1 MREIYLSGYNNF
13 VLPFL
18 IGMIFVL
25 SWCVIGSLRV
35 ILQLTHEDRKKFFL
49 SLINP
54 KIMAKNVR
62 DWFCDCLFHVKL
74 WKRNKLL
81 GYMHSSIAFGWFM
94 IIVIGHIEV
103 FLYTP
108 QRVHQIWYPIFFRY
122 FVAVTDSTMKG
133 SFFFFLMDFF
143 LLIILSGII
152 LAIVKRVRSRF
163 FGMRRTTRASFTD
176 LVGLY
181 SLWSIF
187 PLRLL
192 AEGFTADI
200 SGGSFLTKSLNWV
213 LHSFLSDQMNMLPTW
228 WAYSIALG
236 IFMCILPFSR
246 YMHIPAEI
254 LLIPMRNAG
263 LEVRHARRGY
273 AKLQVYSCPSC
284 GVCIDACPMGVVK
297 ANTKDATVYLN
308 RQIKRYNEKRIEEIS
323 DKCLLCGKC
332 TAVCPVGVEGDKMR
346 IAQRSVRKYNL
357 SPDYSNID
365 TNQMKNKVNKNVITI
380 NKNVFSIESEHVLY
394 FAGCMTALTPT
405 IIKSMSSILGK
416 AGVNWTFMDKD
427 GGICCGRPMWTAGRF
442 EQAKQMIEKNTEII
456 MSSGAT
462 TLLLSCPICYKI
474 FKERYR
480 LEGIEIIHHTEYI
493 DRLVKEGRLT
503 LTPSETKYVY
513 HDPCELGRGCG
524 IYEQPRNVISGM
536 GSLVEAAKTGKESIC
551 CGGSL
556 GSLTLSFEKRKAMT
570 ENALA
575 NLKVASPDIIVTA
588 CPLCRSTFNRYSDIP
603 VKDIVEIA
611 DAATEKINTKKH
623 KS

>member
-13 VLPFL
+13 VLPFMF
-18 IGMIFVL
+18 GMIFVL
-25 SWCVIGSLRV
+25 SWCVIGAIR
-35 ILQLTHEDRKKFFL
+35 IIFQLTQEDRKRFFL
-49 SLINP
+49 SLVNP
-54 KIMAKNVR
+54 KIMAKNIR

-108 QRVHQIWYPIFFRY
+108 ERVHQIWYPIFFRY
-122 FVAVTDSTMKG
+122 FVAVTENTMKG

-143 LLIILSGII
+143 LLMILSGIV
-152 LAIVKRVRSRF
+152 LAIIKRVRSRF
-163 FGMRRTTRASFTD
+163 FGMRRTTRASITD
-176 LVGLY
+176 LIGLY

-200 SGGSFLTKSLNWV
+200 SGGSFLTKSLNGV
-213 LHSFLSDQMNMLPTW
+213 LHSFLSDHMNMLPTW
-228 WAYSIALG
+228 WAYSIALC
-236 IFMCILPFSR
+236 IFMCVLPFSR

-263 LEVRHARRGY
+263 IKIRHARKGY
-273 AKLQVYSCPSC
+273 AKLEVYSCPSC
-284 GVCIDACPMGVVK
+284 GVCIDACPMSATK
-297 ANTKDATVYLN
+297 ANIKDTTVYLN

-332 TAVCPVGVEGDKMR
+332 SALCPVGVEGDKIR

-365 TNQMKNKVNKNVITI
+365 EKQLLNRCNKFVNTHNNIVSDIKNQKVM
-380 NKNVFSIESEHVLY
+380 Y
-394 FAGCMTALTPT
+394 FAGCMTALTPA
-405 IIKSMSSILGK
+405 ISKSTLSILRK
-416 AGVNWTFMDKD
+416 AGVKYEVMDKE
-427 GGICCGRPMWTAGRF
+427 GGICCGRPMLMSGRIG
-442 EQAKQMIEKNTEII
+442 QAEEMIMKNTEII
-456 MSSGAT
+456 KASGAD

-474 FKERYR
+474 FKEKYD
-480 LEGIEIIHHTEYI
+480 LEGIEVLHHTEFI
-493 DRLVKEGRLT
+493 DRLISQGKLT
-503 LTPSETKYVY
+503 LNMAETRLVY

-524 IYEQPRNVISGM
+524 IYDEPRNVIRQAGI
-536 GSLVEAAKTGKESIC
+536 LVEAEKKEKESIC

-556 GSLTLSFEKRKAMT
+556 GSLTLSFDKRKALT
-570 ENALA
+570 ENALN
-575 NLKVASPDIIVTA
+575 NLTVASPDVIVTA
-588 CPLCRSTFNRYSDIP
+588 CPLCRSTFNRYADRP
-603 VKDIVEIA
+603 VKDIAEIV
-611 DAATEKINTKKH
+611 DEATNRKKH
-623 KS
+623 Q

>member
-13 VLPFL
+13 VLPFML
-18 IGMIFVL
+18 GMIFVL
-25 SWCVIGSLRV
+25 SWCIIGALRV
-35 ILQLTHEDRKKFFL
+35 ILQLPKEDRKRFFM
-49 SLINP
+49 SLVNP
-54 KIMAKNVR
+54 KIMLKNIR

-108 QRVHQIWYPIFFRY
+108 ERVHQIWYPIFFRY
-122 FVAVTDSTMKG
+122 FVAVTESTMKG

-143 LLIILSGII
+143 LLVILSGIT
-152 LAIVKRVRSRF
+152 LAIIKRVRSRL
-163 FGMRRTTRASFTD
+163 FGMRRTTRASITD
-176 LVGLY
+176 LIGLY
-181 SLWSIF
+181 ALWSIF

-200 SGGSFLTKSLNWV
+200 SGGSFLTKSLNGV
-213 LHSFLSDQMNMLPTW
+213 LHSFLSDHMNMLPTW

-263 LEVRHARRGY
+263 IKVRHARKGF

-284 GVCIDACPMGVVK
+284 GVCIDACPMGAVK
-297 ANTKDATVYLN
+297 ANIKDTTVYLN

-332 TAVCPVGVEGDKMR
+332 TALCPVGVEGDRMR
-346 IAQRSVRKYNL
+346 IAQRSIRKYNL

-365 TNQMKNKVNKNVITI
+365 ENMLLERCNKFVSGTNKDVSSTQNQK
-380 NKNVFSIESEHVLY
+380 VLY
-394 FAGCMTALTPT
+394 FAGCMTALTPV
-405 IIKSMSSILGK
+405 ISKSTQSVLQK
-416 AGVNWTFMDKD
+416 AGIKFEMMDKD
-427 GGICCGRPMWTAGRF
+427 GGICCGRPMLMAGRK
-442 EQAKQMIEKNTEII
+442 EQAEEMVAKNTAII
-456 MSSGAT
+456 KASGAD

-474 FKERYR
+474 FKEKYH
-480 LEGIEIIHHTEYI
+480 LEGIEVIHHTEFF
-493 DRLVKEGRLT
+493 DRLINEGRLSIKGSDT
-503 LTPSETKYVY
+503 RFVY

-524 IYEQPRNVISGM
+524 VYEEPRRVISRAGV
-536 GSLVEAAKTGKESIC
+536 LVEADKNGKESIC

-556 GSLTLSFEKRKAMT
+556 GSLTLSFERRKALT
-570 ENALA
+570 ENALN
-575 NLKVASPDIIVTA
+575 NLTVASPDVIATA
-588 CPLCRSTFNRYSDIP
+588 CPLCRSTFNRYSDRP
-603 VKDIVEIA
+603 VKDIAEII
-611 DAATEKINTKKH
+611 DEATRRKNR
-623 KS
+623 

>member
-1 MREIYLSGYNNF
+1 MREIYLSGYSNF
-13 VLPFL
+13 VLPFM

-25 SWCVIGSLRV
+25 SWCVIGAIRIIFELSKD
-35 ILQLTHEDRKKFFL
+35 DRKKFFL

-54 KIMAKNVR
+54 KIMAKNVK

-94 IIVIGHIEV
+94 LIVIGHIEV

-108 QRVHQIWYPIFFRY
+108 ERIHQVWYPIFFRY

-143 LLIILSGII
+143 LLVVLSGIL
-152 LAIVKRVRSRF
+152 LAIVKRIRSRF
-163 FGMRRTTRASFTD
+163 FGMRRTTRPSITD

-181 SLWSIF
+181 ALWLIF

-200 SGGSFLTKSLNWV
+200 SGGSFLTKSLNFV

-228 WAYSIALG
+228 WAYSLALG
-236 IFMCILPFSR
+236 IFLCVLPFSR

-263 LEVRHARRGY
+263 IQIRHSRKGY
-273 AKLQVYSCPSC
+273 AKIQVYSCPSC
-284 GVCIDACPMGVVK
+284 GVCIDACPMSTVK
-297 ANTKDATVYLN
+297 ANTRDTTVYLN

-332 TAVCPVGVEGDKMR
+332 TAVCPVGVQGDRMR
-346 IAQRSVRKYNL
+346 IAQRSARKYNL

-365 TNQMKNKVNKNVITI
+365 EKRLLEGCNKFVSTI
-380 NKNVFSIESEHVLY
+380 NKDVTSPNIKKIMY
-394 FAGCMTALTPT
+394 FAGCMTDLTPS
-405 IIKSMSSILGK
+405 ISKSTTSILKK
-416 AGVNWTFMDKD
+416 AGIRYEIMDKD
-427 GGICCGRPMWTAGRF
+427 SRICCGRPMLMAGRK
-442 EQAKQMIEKNTEII
+442 EEALEMIRKNTSLIKA
-456 MSSGAT
+456 SGAD
-462 TLLLSCPICYKI
+462 TLLLSCPICYRI
-474 FKERYR
+474 FKEEYE
-480 LEGIEIIHHTEYI
+480 LEGIEVIHHTEFF
-493 DRLVKEGRLT
+493 DRLVKEGKLNVT
-503 LTPSETKYVY
+503 KSESRYVF

-524 IYEQPRNVISGM
+524 IYEQPRNVISTAGE
-536 GSLVEAAKTGKESIC
+536 LVEAEKSRKESIC

-556 GSLTLSFEKRKAMT
+556 GSLTLSFDKRKALT
-570 ENALA
+570 DNALT
-575 NLKVASPDIIVTA
+575 NLTIASPDIIVTA
-588 CPLCRSTFNRYSDIP
+588 CPLCRSTFNRYADRP
-603 VKDIVEIA
+603 VKDIAEIL
-611 DAATEKINTKKH
+611 DEATNRKRKR
-623 KS
+623 

>member
-1 MREIYLSGYNNF
+1 MREIYLSGYSNF
-13 VLPFL
+13 IIPFM

-25 SWCVIGSLRV
+25 SWCAIGAVRI
-35 ILQLTHEDRKKFFL
+35 ILQLPADDRKKFFL

-54 KIMAKNVR
+54 RIMLKNIR

-108 QRVHQIWYPIFFRY
+108 ERMHKVWYPIFFRY
-122 FVAVTDSTMKG
+122 FVAVTENTMKG

-143 LLIILSGII
+143 LLVILSGIA
-152 LAIVKRVRSRF
+152 LAIVKRIRSRF
-163 FGMRRTTRASFTD
+163 FGMRRTTRASITD
-176 LVGLY
+176 LIGLY

-200 SGGSFLTKSLNWV
+200 SGGSFLTKSLNTV

-228 WAYSIALG
+228 WAYSIALC

-254 LLIPMRNAG
+254 LLIPLRNAG
-263 LEVRHARRGY
+263 IKVRHARKGI
-273 AKLQVYSCPSC
+273 AKLQVYSCPGC
-284 GVCIDACPMGVVK
+284 GVCIDACPMSAVK
-297 ANTKDATVYLN
+297 ANIKDTTVYLN
-308 RQIKRYNEKRIEEIS
+308 RQIKRYNERRIEEIS

-332 TAVCPVGVEGDKMR
+332 TAVCPVGVEGNKMR
-346 IAQRSVRKYNL
+346 IAQRSLRKYNL
-357 SPDYSNID
+357 APSYANIDENILISQYNKFVNTSNINV
-365 TNQMKNKVNKNVITI
+365 TSSKNQKVIY
-380 NKNVFSIESEHVLY
+380 FS
-394 FAGCMTALTPT
+394 GCMTALTPAISKAT
-405 IIKSMSSILGK
+405 TSLLQKSGISYDI
-416 AGVNWTFMDKD
+416 MDKD
-427 GGICCGRPMWTAGRF
+427 GGICCGRPMMMAGRI
-442 EQAKQMIEKNTEII
+442 EQAEEMIAKNTAII
-456 MSSGAT
+456 KASGAD

-474 FKERYR
+474 FKERYD
-480 LEGIEIIHHTEYI
+480 LEGIEILHHTEFF
-493 DRLVKEGRLT
+493 DRLINEGRL
-503 LTPSETKYVY
+503 SVNKEDKKYAY

-524 IYEQPRNVISGM
+524 IYDQPRNIVNMAGK
-536 GSLVEAAKTGKESIC
+536 LVEGEKNRKESIC

-556 GSLTLSFEKRKAMT
+556 GSLTLSFEKRKALT
-570 ENALA
+570 ENALN
-575 NLKVASPDIIVTA
+575 NLRIASPDTIVTA

-603 VKDIVEIA
+603 VKDIAEIL
-611 DAATEKINTKKH
+611 DEATMKRKR
-623 KS
+623 

>member
-1 MREIYLSGYNNF
+1 MREIYLSGYSNF
-13 VLPFL
+13 IIPFM

-25 SWCVIGSLRV
+25 SWCAIGAVRI
-35 ILQLTHEDRKKFFL
+35 ILQLPADDRKNFFL

-54 KIMAKNVR
+54 RIMLKNIR

-108 QRVHQIWYPIFFRY
+108 ERMHQVWYPIFFRY
-122 FVAVTDSTMKG
+122 FVAVTENTMKG

-143 LLIILSGII
+143 LLVILSGIV
-152 LAIVKRVRSRF
+152 LAIVKRIRSRF
-163 FGMRRTTRASFTD
+163 FGMRRTTRASITD
-176 LVGLY
+176 LIGLY

-200 SGGSFLTKSLNWV
+200 SGGSFLTKSLNTV

-228 WAYSIALG
+228 WAYSIALC

-254 LLIPMRNAG
+254 LLIPLRNAG
-263 LEVRHARRGY
+263 IKVRHAGKGI
-273 AKLQVYSCPSC
+273 AKLQVYSCPGC
-284 GVCIDACPMGVVK
+284 GVCIDACPMSAVK
-297 ANTKDATVYLN
+297 ANIKDTTVYLN
-308 RQIKRYNEKRIEEIS
+308 RQIKRYNERRIEEIS

-346 IAQRSVRKYNL
+346 IAQRSLRKYNL
-357 SPDYSNID
+357 APSYANIDENILISRCNKFVNTSNINV
-365 TNQMKNKVNKNVITI
+365 TSSKNQKVIY
-380 NKNVFSIESEHVLY
+380 FS
-394 FAGCMTALTPT
+394 GCMTALTPAISKAT
-405 IIKSMSSILGK
+405 TSLLQKSGISYEI
-416 AGVNWTFMDKD
+416 MDKD
-427 GGICCGRPMWTAGRF
+427 GGICCGRPMMTAGRI
-442 EQAKQMIEKNTEII
+442 EQAEEMIAKNTAII
-456 MSSGAT
+456 KASGAD

-474 FKERYR
+474 FKERYD
-480 LEGIEIIHHTEYI
+480 LEGIEILHHTEFF
-493 DRLVKEGRLT
+493 DRLINEGRL
-503 LTPSETKYVY
+503 SVNKEDKKYAY

-524 IYEQPRNVISGM
+524 IYDQPRNIVNMAGK
-536 GSLVEAAKTGKESIC
+536 LVEGEKNRKESIC

-556 GSLTLSFEKRKAMT
+556 GSLTLSFEKRKALT
-570 ENALA
+570 ENALN
-575 NLKVASPDIIVTA
+575 NLRIASPDTIVTA

-603 VKDIVEIA
+603 VKDIAEIL
-611 DAATEKINTKKH
+611 DEATMKRKR
-623 KS
+623 

>member
-13 VLPFL
+13 VLPFML
-18 IGMIFVL
+18 GMIFVL
-25 SWCVIGSLRV
+25 SWCIIGALRV
-35 ILQLTHEDRKKFFL
+35 ILQLPKEDRKRFFM
-49 SLINP
+49 SLVNP
-54 KIMAKNVR
+54 KIMLKNIR

-108 QRVHQIWYPIFFRY
+108 ERVHQIWYPIFFRY
-122 FVAVTDSTMKG
+122 FVAVTESTMKG

-143 LLIILSGII
+143 LLVILSGIT
-152 LAIVKRVRSRF
+152 LAIIKRVRSRL
-163 FGMRRTTRASFTD
+163 FGMRRTTRASITD
-176 LVGLY
+176 LIGLY
-181 SLWSIF
+181 ALWSIF

-200 SGGSFLTKSLNWV
+200 SGGSFLTKSLNGV
-213 LHSFLSDQMNMLPTW
+213 LHSFLSDHMNMLPTW

-263 LEVRHARRGY
+263 IKVRHARKGF

-284 GVCIDACPMGVVK
+284 GVCIDACPMGAVK
-297 ANTKDATVYLN
+297 ANIKDTTVYLN

-332 TAVCPVGVEGDKMR
+332 TALCPVGVEGDRMR
-346 IAQRSVRKYNL
+346 IAQRSIRKYNL

-365 TNQMKNKVNKNVITI
+365 ENMLLERCNKFVSSTNNYVSSTQNQK
-380 NKNVFSIESEHVLY
+380 VLY
-394 FAGCMTALTPT
+394 FAGCMTALTPV
-405 IIKSMSSILGK
+405 ISKSTQSVLQK
-416 AGVNWTFMDKD
+416 AGIKFEMMDKD
-427 GGICCGRPMWTAGRF
+427 GGICCGRPMLMAGRK
-442 EQAKQMIEKNTEII
+442 EQAEEMVAKNTAII
-456 MSSGAT
+456 KASGAD

-474 FKERYR
+474 FKEKYH
-480 LEGIEIIHHTEYI
+480 LEGIEVIHHTEFF
-493 DRLVKEGRLT
+493 DRLINEGRLSIKGSDT
-503 LTPSETKYVY
+503 RSVY

-524 IYEQPRNVISGM
+524 VYEEPRRVIGRA
-536 GSLVEAAKTGKESIC
+536 GVLVEADKNGKESIC

-556 GSLTLSFEKRKAMT
+556 GSLTLSFERRKALT
-570 ENALA
+570 ENALN
-575 NLKVASPDIIVTA
+575 NLTVASPDVIATA
-588 CPLCRSTFNRYSDIP
+588 CPLCRSTFNRYSDRP
-603 VKDIVEIA
+603 VKDIAEII
-611 DAATEKINTKKH
+611 DEATRRKNR
-623 KS
+623 

>member
-13 VLPFL
+13 VLPFML
-18 IGMIFVL
+18 GMIFVL
-25 SWCVIGSLRV
+25 SWCIIGALRV
-35 ILQLTHEDRKKFFL
+35 ILQLPKEDRKRFFM
-49 SLINP
+49 SLVNP
-54 KIMAKNVR
+54 KIMLKNIR

-108 QRVHQIWYPIFFRY
+108 ERVHQIWYPIFFRY
-122 FVAVTDSTMKG
+122 FVAVTESTMKG

-143 LLIILSGII
+143 LLVILSGIT
-152 LAIVKRVRSRF
+152 LAIIKRVRSRL
-163 FGMRRTTRASFTD
+163 FGMRRTTRASITD
-176 LVGLY
+176 LIGLY
-181 SLWSIF
+181 ALWSIF

-200 SGGSFLTKSLNWV
+200 SGGSFLTKSLNGV
-213 LHSFLSDQMNMLPTW
+213 LHSFLSDHMNMLPTW

-263 LEVRHARRGY
+263 IKVRHARKGF

-284 GVCIDACPMGVVK
+284 GVCIDACPMGAVK
-297 ANTKDATVYLN
+297 ANIKDTTVYLN

-332 TAVCPVGVEGDKMR
+332 TALCPVGVEGDRMR
-346 IAQRSVRKYNL
+346 IAQRSIRKYNL

-365 TNQMKNKVNKNVITI
+365 ENMLLERCNKFVSSTNNDVSSTQNQK
-380 NKNVFSIESEHVLY
+380 VLY
-394 FAGCMTALTPT
+394 FAGCMTALTPV
-405 IIKSMSSILGK
+405 ISKSTQSVLQK
-416 AGVNWTFMDKD
+416 AGIKFEMMDKD
-427 GGICCGRPMWTAGRF
+427 GGICCGRPMLMAGRK
-442 EQAKQMIEKNTEII
+442 EQAEEMVAKNTAII
-456 MSSGAT
+456 KASGAD

-474 FKERYR
+474 FKEKYH
-480 LEGIEIIHHTEYI
+480 LEGIEVIHHTEFF
-493 DRLVKEGRLT
+493 DRLINEGRLSIKGSDT
-503 LTPSETKYVY
+503 RFVY

-524 IYEQPRNVISGM
+524 VYEEPRRVIGRA
-536 GSLVEAAKTGKESIC
+536 GVLVEADKKGKESIC

-556 GSLTLSFEKRKAMT
+556 GSLTLSFERRKALT
-570 ENALA
+570 ENALN
-575 NLKVASPDIIVTA
+575 NLTVASPDVIATA
-588 CPLCRSTFNRYSDIP
+588 CPLCRSTFNRYSDRP
-603 VKDIVEIA
+603 VKDIAEII
-611 DAATEKINTKKH
+611 DEATRRKNR
-623 KS
+623 